1 MVLGIFEGNLVATF
15 QLDANREVVAA
26 IPPHPVGDTRVPG
39 TSGAGN
45 ELDQFAIA
53 PDQEVRRNSQ
63 AMYLAKVGMGRRVE
77 LVGEQGD
84 NSSSTELAWWQAD
97 GVDDDQAHR
106 LTQWSLVAIR

>member
-1 MVLGIFEGNLVATF
+1 
-15 QLDANREVVAA
+15 
-26 IPPHPVGDTRVPG
+26 
-39 TSGAGN
+39 
-45 ELDQFAIA
+45 
-53 PDQEVRRNSQ
+53 
-63 AMYLAKVGMGRRVE
+63 MGRRVE